1 MEDTTKS
8 KPLIAFGAILG
19 ISLIVTAII
28 VSWVV
33 YYVKTY
39 NNAVITV
46 TGVAEKQVT
55 SDVVKWHATI
65 ARQTGS
71 TSADLKQGSAEM
83 QSDLS
88 ALLSYFGTNGV
99 TSSEITVDP
108 LSVTPMYQSQY
119 GVYPGKVGYSSGDTL
134 AGYSLS
140 QNILIQSGNVS
151 GVTALA
157 QKAPQYFLNKGIVF
171 SSQPLEYYL
180 SNILLDSIR
189 QQMLAEA
196 LANAKDRAN
205 AITNGVGA
213 SVGNLRSSSVGVT
226 QVTPVN
232 STEIS
237 GSGYYDTTSIDK
249 LVTYLVHTTFTM
261 R

>member
-1 MEDTTKS
+1 MEDLTKS
-8 KPLIAFGAILG
+8 RPLIVFGSILG
-19 ISLIVTAII
+19 ISLVVTAMI
-28 VSWVV
+28 VSWVI

-39 NNAVITV
+39 DNSVITV

-55 SDVVKWHATI
+55 SNVVKWHATI
-65 ARQTGS
+65 VRQTGP
-71 TSADLKQGSAEM
+71 SASDLKQGSSEM
-83 QSDLS
+83 QNDLNT
-88 ALLSYFGTNGV
+88 LLSYFETNGV
-99 TSSEITVDP
+99 TSSEITADP
-108 LSVTPMYQSQY
+108 LSVAPIYQSQY
-119 GVYPGKVGYSSGDTL
+119 GVYPGKIGYSSGDTL

-140 QNILIQSGNVS
+140 QNILIQSSNVN
-151 GVTALA
+151 GITALA

-180 SNILLDSIR
+180 SNSLLDSIR

-196 LANAKDRAN
+196 LANAKDRAE

-213 SVGNLRSSSVGVT
+213 GVGNLRSSSVGVT
-226 QVTPVN
+226 QITPVN

-237 GSGYYDTTSIDK
+237 SAGYYDTASLEK

>member
-1 MEDTTKS
+1 MEDITKS
-8 KPLIAFGAILG
+8 RPLVVFGTILG
-19 ISLIVTAII
+19 ISLIITAII

-46 TGVAEKQVT
+46 TGVAEKQVS

-65 ARQTGS
+65 TRQIGP
-71 TSADLKQGSAEM
+71 TSSDLKQGSAGM
-83 QSDLS
+83 QSDMNT
-88 ALLSYFGTNGV
+88 LLAYFNANGV
-99 TSSEITVDP
+99 TSSDISADP
-108 LSVTPMYQSQY
+108 LNVTPMYQSQY
-119 GVYPGKVGYSSGDTL
+119 GVYPGKIGYSSGDTL

-140 QNILIQSGNVS
+140 QNILIQSNDVNGA
-151 GVTALA
+151 TALA
-157 QKAPQYFLNKGIVF
+157 QKAPQYFLDKGIIF

-180 SNILLDSIR
+180 SNNLLDSIR
-189 QQMLAEA
+189 QQMLAAA
-196 LANAKDRAN
+196 LSNAKDRAE

-226 QVTPVN
+226 QITPVN

-237 GSGYYDTTSIDK
+237 SAGYYDTTSIDK